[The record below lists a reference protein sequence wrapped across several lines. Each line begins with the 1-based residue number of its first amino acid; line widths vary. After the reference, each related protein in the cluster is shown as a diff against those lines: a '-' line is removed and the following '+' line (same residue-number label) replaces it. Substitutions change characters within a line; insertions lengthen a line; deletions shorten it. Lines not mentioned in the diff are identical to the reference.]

1 MRQAL
6 QQQAGDLKSEASRRI
21 SNHEHNNIYLGV
33 IRTHRGDQHRTD
45 ELEPIECSHYSGSR
59 ASWLIAVQ
67 LEVRSAAPS
76 RTTADKLIDDRQVLI
91 FSQKNPKGLLKPRDS
106 CIARRIP
113 PAEASSGRNF
123 FWRQFN
129 WHPIV
134 SSRKC
139 F

>member
-67 LEVRSAAPS
+67 LEGRSAAPS
-76 RTTADKLIDDRQVLI
+76 RTTSDKLIDDRQVLNFI
-91 FSQKNPKGLLKPRDS
+91 PKEPERL
-106 CIARRIP
+106 AQ
-113 PAEASSGRNF
+113 AS
-123 FWRQFN
+123 
-129 WHPIV
+129 
-134 SSRKC
+134 
-139 F
+139 